1 MLDRILTIWADG
13 GWVMWPLLGVCVLM
27 FLVGLRLWRDL
38 AVRQHRRL
46 TEAEWQAWVRRPELA
61 EGEVGEII
69 RYTTAGR
76 SAGEISQ
83 RFAEV
88 ASTELPA
95 IDRRLGTLG
104 ALVAAAPLVGL
115 LGTVFGMLVTFQAL
129 AAGGGGGRVTEAMAK
144 GISQALFPPEVG
156 LCIALPGLLLT
167 HLVRR
172 QRQEF
177 EAFLARLESYTIQHF
192 RRTLPPPDRPLTPEP
207 AAHPVRLLE
216 PVQMPA

>member
-1 MLDRILTIWADG
+1 MLDHILKIWSDG
-13 GWVMWPLLGVCVLM
+13 GWVMWPLLVICLLM
-27 FLVGLRLWRDL
+27 FLVGLRLWLDL
-38 AVRQHRRL
+38 ARRQHRRL
-46 TEAEWQAWVRRPELA
+46 EDAEWQAWVRQPELGR
-61 EGEVGEII
+61 GEVGEII

-76 SAGEISQ
+76 SAEEISQ

-88 ASTELPA
+88 TAAELPA
-95 IDRRLGTLG
+95 IDRRLSTLG

-129 AAGGGGGRVTEAMAK
+129 AAGGGGGKVTEAMAD

-192 RRTLPPPDRPLTPEP
+192 RKTLPPPDRTATPAP
-207 AAHPVRLLE
+207 VAAPVRLLE